1 MQSIAAVKIWL
12 SLLFL
17 MVMAGVTFAAPP
29 AAGSVYAFGEWT
41 LVTPVPVEAAAL
53 VAGPYTLAL
62 PAEGSEWRLYHGD
75 GEQRSLALRV
85 AADPAKDVAILHT
98 HDFTG
103 RLKGCHVSFDL
114 AARMPRL
121 KAVRPADAGVQELPD
136 DTVITFAGSDRGLR
150 RVGEELIADLGPY
163 RVKIALDSPIVR
175 LGEWDSADFCRFELH
190 EREGE

>member
-1 MQSIAAVKIWL
+1 MQSIAAVKSWL

-17 MVMAGVTFAAPP
+17 MVMAGAAFAAPP
-29 AAGSVYAFGEWT
+29 VAGSVYRFGEWM
-41 LVTPVPVEAAAL
+41 LVTPVPVEASAL
-53 VAGPYTLAL
+53 AAGPYTLAL

-75 GEQRSLALRV
+75 GQQRALALRF

-103 RLKGCHVSFDL
+103 RLKGCHINFDI

-121 KAVRPADAGVQELPD
+121 KAVQPADAVVQELPD
-136 DTVITFAGSDRGLR
+136 DTVIAFAGTDRGLR

-163 RVKIALDSPIVR
+163 RVKISADSPIVR

-190 EREGE
+190 ERED